1 MWPNQHRWSLSRPKS
16 RRTNRPRHASR
27 GGMRD
32 ASPYFPGVVVQF
44 VVKFVVKGLMADPKG
59 AAVLTGRSHAHAC
72 ISHAHAC
79 LSHAHACLH
88 VTEKAFTPL
97 SHSFII
103 SPSVPTTVLLV
114 RHHVLLTLSPLF
126 LVVIGTQRQ
135 GKGQGGAGQGQAMG
149 QGS

>member
-1 MWPNQHRWSLSRPKS
+1 M
-16 RRTNRPRHASR
+16 
-27 GGMRD
+27 
-32 ASPYFPGVVVQF
+32 VQF

-59 AAVLTGRSHAHAC
+59 AAVLTGR
-72 ISHAHAC
+72 
-79 LSHAHACLH
+79 SHAHACLH

-126 LVVIGTQRQ
+126 LVVIGTQ
-135 GKGQGGAGQGQAMG
+135 GQGGAGQGQAMG